1 MKSQVAHSVAEGGAQ
16 SREMPVLL
24 HEWLLAWQ
32 DFDQS
37 RWYLMRG
44 EKLEVG
50 EAPMN
55 DEGRW
60 LAAEVLTK
68 VVEVVQQVAGGLKK
82 EAAVVLGERV
92 SMACVTQVEVV
103 AFCQ

>member
-1 MKSQVAHSVAEGGAQ
+1 VELTKAVRAYAAMKSQVAHSVAEGGAQ

-55 DEGRW
+55 DEGR
-60 LAAEVLTK
+60 
-68 VVEVVQQVAGGLKK
+68 
-82 EAAVVLGERV
+82 
-92 SMACVTQVEVV
+92 
-103 AFCQ
+103 